1 MNKQKLVEL
10 FKDPSGIDSKL
21 LEEVEEMVQ
30 ENPYF
35 HSAYALIAAGKKKT
49 KAQNSGKDLIRAAIY
64 ATNRV
69 NLKKYLE
76 NAGGQQ
82 ATTPQDASLK
92 SAEKTTVK
100 KEVKSEVPAP
110 AKEPEK
116 PQDKAK
122 SAFKERFVEED
133 PKRKKIRSR
142 VEVEKEQASQK
153 VEDQTTERT
162 APIDLDIEKLLDNLK
177 SEYQQLETNIKSFTE
192 AEKFLTEAEIKEEKE
207 KKSPKTAS
215 TTKAKAPAKP
225 AAKKSATA
233 NASAAKTTSKS
244 TAATKKAST
253 TKTTTAKKSTST
265 AKKSTSTTAKK
276 ATSTTAKKATTTKKT
291 APKSTTKASSK
302 STAKPTTTKTTTKSK
317 ASTRKINIDSIS
329 EDDLLAGD
337 EPGSSKKKEQ
347 KELID
352 NFIKAEPKIS
362 AKKESAK
369 EIVNQEDLSKK
380 NQVLGDDIVTENLA
394 NIMVKQGRIE
404 KAVEIY
410 NKLIWKF
417 PHKKAY
423 FAGRIKELKEQ

>member
-177 SEYQQLETNIKSFTE
+177 SE
-192 AEKFLTEAEIKEEKE
+192 
-207 KKSPKTAS
+207 
-215 TTKAKAPAKP
+215 
-225 AAKKSATA
+225 
-233 NASAAKTTSKS
+233 
-244 TAATKKAST
+244 
-253 TKTTTAKKSTST
+253 
-265 AKKSTSTTAKK
+265 
-276 ATSTTAKKATTTKKT
+276 
-291 APKSTTKASSK
+291 
-302 STAKPTTTKTTTKSK
+302 
-317 ASTRKINIDSIS
+317 
-329 EDDLLAGD
+329 
-337 EPGSSKKKEQ
+337 
-347 KELID
+347 
-352 NFIKAEPKIS
+352 
-362 AKKESAK
+362 
-369 EIVNQEDLSKK
+369 
-380 NQVLGDDIVTENLA
+380 
-394 NIMVKQGRIE
+394 
-404 KAVEIY
+404 
-410 NKLIWKF
+410 
-417 PHKKAY
+417 
-423 FAGRIKELKEQ
+423 